1 MIRVRIHVLGLVGR
15 GRRRRDVRRLGL
27 FIDGA
32 FRTELSP
39 GELHVFTGSELL
51 GFMRFACA
59 VGSKFQGFRLI
70 ARQTGDVRAAPYQLP
85 AGVQLAALPH
95 YPSLRD
101 VGQVA
106 LALPRAIGPMWRAL
120 RGLDAVW
127 ISGVH
132 PLGLLL
138 SFLAALRGVR
148 VVLLIRQ
155 NSPEYF
161 RSRLPS
167 GLWRPLLLPLGALD
181 FVFRVLALRLRTTVV
196 GSELGHLYRAP
207 RRNVLVMRINL
218 LERSQLASGPRLAE
232 WSDEVRLLTVGRIE
246 PEKNPLLVIQA
257 LARLQDGASGDYR
270 LIWAGEGRLA
280 GQVLKAAESA
290 GVRDRVELRGF
301 VPFGPPLLELYR
313 DAHAFVHVALTEGAP
328 QVIYEAMGCGL
339 PIVATDVGG
348 VRGAL
353 AHGEA
358 GLLVPPNN
366 VEELSAAVERLRAD
380 PGLRRR
386 LASRALELAG
396 DVTIDDEI
404 LRVVEFVRGMP
415 AA

>member
-1 MIRVRIHVLGLVGR
+1 M
-15 GRRRRDVRRLGL
+15 RRLGL

-32 FRTELSP
+32 FRQELP
-39 GELHVFTGSELL
+39 RGETRVFSGSELL

-59 VGSKFQGFRLI
+59 VGNHFQGFRLI
-70 ARQTGDVRAAPYQLP
+70 ARETRDARATPYELP

-95 YPSLRD
+95 YPNLRD
-101 VGQVA
+101 VGRVA
-106 LALPRAIGPMWRAL
+106 LALPRTIRLMSRAL
-120 RGLDAVW
+120 RAVDVVW

-132 PLGLLL
+132 PLGLVLVC
-138 SFLAALRGVR
+138 LAALRGVS

-167 GLWRPLLLPLGALD
+167 PRWRPLLLPLSALD
-181 FVFRVLALRLRTTVV
+181 LVFRVLALRLRTTVV
-196 GSELGHLYRAP
+196 GNELGNRYRAP
-207 RRNVLVMRINL
+207 RHNVLVMRINL
-218 LERSQLASGPRLAE
+218 LERQQLASGPRLAN
-232 WSDEVRLLTVGRIE
+232 WSEEVRLLTVGRIE

-257 LARLQDGASGDYR
+257 LARLQNGGTGDYR

-280 GQVLKAAESA
+280 ESILKAAESA

-301 VPFGPPLLELYR
+301 VPFGSPLLELYR

-328 QVIYEAMGCGL
+328 QVIYEAMGSGL

-348 VRGAL
+348 VRSAL
-353 AHGEA
+353 DNGEA

-366 VEELSAAVERLRAD
+366 VEELTAAVERLRAD
-380 PGLRRR
+380 SGLRNR
-386 LASRALELAG
+386 LASRALEVAG
-396 DVTIDDEI
+396 EVTIDDEVA
-404 LRVVEFVRGMP
+404 RVVQFLRGSP
-415 AA
+415 G